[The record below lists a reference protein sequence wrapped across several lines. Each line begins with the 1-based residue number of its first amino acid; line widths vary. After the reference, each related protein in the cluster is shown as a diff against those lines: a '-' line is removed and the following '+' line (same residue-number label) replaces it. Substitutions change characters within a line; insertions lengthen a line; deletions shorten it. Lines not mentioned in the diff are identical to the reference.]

1 MTWRPADLTETAVAW
16 KSALTSTSSPSA
28 LVFSRQN
35 LRQFQRNPE
44 QINLISKGGYILK
57 DCGGAPDIVLIAT
70 GSELQLACDTAE
82 QLSAAGKK
90 VNVVSMPSTTLF
102 DQQSEFYRDSVLP
115 DQAKLVAIEA
125 AHPDFWYKYVGKKG
139 LIIGISSF
147 GESAPGPALLE
158 YFGFNAEV
166 IAAKILA

>member
-1 MTWRPADLTETAVAW
+1 
-16 KSALTSTSSPSA
+16 
-28 LVFSRQN
+28 
-35 LRQFQRNPE
+35 
-44 QINLISKGGYILK
+44 
-57 DCGGAPDIVLIAT
+57 
-70 GSELQLACDTAE
+70 
-82 QLSAAGKK
+82 
-90 VNVVSMPSTTLF
+90 MPSTTLF